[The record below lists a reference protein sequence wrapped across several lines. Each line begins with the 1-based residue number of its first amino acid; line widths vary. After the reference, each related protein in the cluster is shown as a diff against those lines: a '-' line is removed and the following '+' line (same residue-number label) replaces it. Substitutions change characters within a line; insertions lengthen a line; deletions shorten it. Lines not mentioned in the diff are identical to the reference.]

1 MPDFYDVSVAIAEA
15 RGIAFDT
22 CHKIYVL
29 MDDKQVEAM
38 RGYGYGD
45 ENDPDSLITKDQM
58 NNQQMLDTVKK
69 WYEASCS
76 LRFVQAVETVAD
88 DVDANEGFT
97 SLIEQGADTPK
108 QVCPDCGD
116 DWEDC
121 TGDCRDD
128 DEPEDDDED
137 DDDE

>member
-1 MPDFYDVSVAIAEA
+1 MPDFYEVSVAIPEA
-15 RGIAFDT
+15 KAIAWDT

-29 MDDKQVEAM
+29 MDDAQVEKM
-38 RGYGYGD
+38 REYGYGD
-45 ENDPDSLITKDQM
+45 ENDPDSLITKAQM

-69 WYEASCS
+69 WYEDSCS

-97 SLIEQGADTPK
+97 SLIEQGADWPK

-128 DEPEDDDED
+128 DEPEEDDED
-137 DDDE
+137 DL

>member
-1 MPDFYDVSVAIAEA
+1 MANFDLVKERVGDAKAIAW
-15 RGIAFDT
+15 DT

-29 MDDKQVEAM
+29 MDDAQVEAM

-58 NNQQMLDTVKK
+58 TNQQMLDKVKE
-69 WYEASCS
+69 WYENSCS
-76 LRFVQAVETVAD
+76 LRFVSAVETVEEGKD
-88 DVDANEGFT
+88 PNEGFT
-97 SLIEQGADTPK
+97 DLIEQGADEIKNP
-108 QVCPDCGD
+108 CPDCGD

-128 DEPEDDDED
+128 DEPEEDEE
-137 DDDE
+137 DE

>member
-1 MPDFYDVSVAIAEA
+1 MPDFYEVSVAIPEA
-15 RGIAFDT
+15 KAIAWDT

-29 MDDKQVEAM
+29 MDDQQVEKM

-58 NNQQMLDTVKK
+58 TSQQMLDTVKK
-69 WYEASCS
+69 WYEDSCS
-76 LRFVQAVETVAD
+76 LRFVSAVETVEEGKD
-88 DVDANEGFT
+88 PNEGFT
-97 SLIEQGADTPK
+97 SLIEQFADEIKNP
-108 QVCPDCGD
+108 CPDCGD

-137 DDDE
+137 DEDE

>member
-1 MPDFYDVSVAIAEA
+1 MPDFYEVSVAIPEA
-15 RGIAFDT
+15 KAIAWDT

-58 NNQQMLDTVKK
+58 TSQQMLDTVKK

-97 SLIEQGADTPK
+97 DLIEQGYEEE
-108 QVCPDCGD
+108 CEDCGEKRCAGVCND
-116 DWEDC
+116 Y
-121 TGDCRDD
+121 D
-128 DEPEDDDED
+128 DEPEDDDEGWS
-137 DDDE
+137 